1 MTSSTTP
8 WTPTRC
14 WIGSFPSAASG
25 LQALRT
31 RPADLQDPGK
41 WEGPYLTK
49 DIPLDP
55 WNKPYQ
61 YACPGMHNPDRF
73 DVWTVTPENQELGN
87 WTEEAKR

>member
-1 MTSSTTP
+1 ML
-8 WTPTRC
+8 WTVTNSRSELPVPRH
-14 WIGSFPSAASG
+14 G

-31 RPADLQDPGK
+31 RPADLKDPDK

-61 YACPGMHNPDRF
+61 YACPGKHNSDKF
-73 DVWTVTPENQELGN
+73 DVWTIGPDNQVIGN
-87 WTEEAKR
+87 WTKENKE